1 MANIRRNNTKSAIVP
16 WPSVFSI
23 SENPLLAGLV
33 HFEQH
38 PNSNGC
44 VVSINLVGLEPYSI
58 NAIHIHEKQFRN
70 HKDTENGC
78 MSLGGHFNPTGE
90 KHGSIFNG
98 IDSERHTGDLCNN
111 IQADEDGH
119 VNIQFVDERI
129 SLDPRSKSFIGNRSV
144 VIHSLSDDL
153 GRQGRN
159 VGSKGFKRYNEMT
172 KAQFELVTGEKWSL
186 QAVNEMMDG
195 SLVTGNAGGRMAC
208 GNILTGG
215 KL

>member
-1 MANIRRNNTKSAIVP
+1 MSVIRRNNTKNAIVP
-16 WPSVFSI
+16 WPSLYST

-38 PNSNGC
+38 PKAKGC
-44 VVSINLVGLEPYSI
+44 IVSINLVGLEPYSL
-58 NAIHIHEKQFRN
+58 NAIHIHEKRFSSQEDIE
-70 HKDTENGC
+70 KGC

-98 IDSERHTGDLCNN
+98 QNSERHSGDLCNN

-129 SLDPRSKSFIGNRSV
+129 SLDPRSKSYIGNRSV

-159 VGSKGFKRYNEMT
+159 TGAKGFKRYDEMT
-172 KAQFELVTGEKWSL
+172 KSQFELVTGKKWS
-186 QAVNEMMDG
+186 QKSVKEMMDG

-208 GNILTGG
+208 GNINVI
-215 KL
+215 

>member
-1 MANIRRNNTKSAIVP
+1 MSVIRRNNTKNAIVP
-16 WPSVFSI
+16 WPSLYST

-38 PNSNGC
+38 PK
-44 VVSINLVGLEPYSI
+44 
-58 NAIHIHEKQFRN
+58 AK
-70 HKDTENGC
+70 GC

-98 IDSERHTGDLCNN
+98 QNSERHSGDLCNN

-129 SLDPRSKSFIGNRSV
+129 SLDPRSRSYIGNRSV

-159 VGSKGFKRYNEMT
+159 TGAKGFKRYDEMT
-172 KAQFELVTGEKWSL
+172 KSQFELVTGKKWS
-186 QAVNEMMDG
+186 QKAVKEMMEG

-208 GNILTGG
+208 GNINVI
-215 KL
+215 